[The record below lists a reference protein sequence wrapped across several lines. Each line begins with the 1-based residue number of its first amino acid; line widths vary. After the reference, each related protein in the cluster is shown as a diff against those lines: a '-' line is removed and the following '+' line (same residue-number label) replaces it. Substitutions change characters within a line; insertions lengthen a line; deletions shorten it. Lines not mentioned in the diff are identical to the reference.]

1 MPLTISKS
9 LNLCLKNSL
18 KSTYVRFAWE
28 KEILILVKPELL
40 FILKEIA
47 IVKKKSFNFLLA
59 RYLIN

>member
-18 KSTYVRFAWE
+18 KSTYVRFAKE

-47 IVKKKSFNFLLA
+47 IVKKNSFNFLLA